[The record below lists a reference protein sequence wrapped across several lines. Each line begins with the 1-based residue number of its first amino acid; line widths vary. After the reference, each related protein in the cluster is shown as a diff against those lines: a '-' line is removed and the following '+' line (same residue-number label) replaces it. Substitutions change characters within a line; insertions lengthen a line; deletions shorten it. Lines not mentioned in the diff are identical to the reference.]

1 MARLV
6 SLADFWQTRACKNNL
21 MSGTMPCQNLQP
33 SLSLSLSRSLSL
45 LAAPLAPDN
54 FAAGGAFFIEAL
66 KFPAQ
71 KFLTKL
77 FIKVWPRGQGRQGR
91 GRGAT
96 EAKDVKTEK
105 AKEKRAKLCRCAK
118 RHLWAWPKCSGETKI
133 PKKKNENYKK

>member
-1 MARLV
+1 
-6 SLADFWQTRACKNNL
+6 
-21 MSGTMPCQNLQP
+21 MPE
-33 SLSLSLSRSLSL
+33 SATLSLSVFRSFSL
-45 LAAPLAPDN
+45 PAAPLALDN

-118 RHLWAWPKCSGETKI
+118 RHLWAWSKCSGETKI
-133 PKKKNENYKK
+133 PKKKKKTIKNKIKTTKKRC